1 MCTLSRTKSI
11 GRLPRS
17 VEMMTQRPVMESLR
31 SSGKTS
37 SWLVRVNILLRV
49 LRGGARTSVFQC
61 KNAQLMLGRVERAF
75 VQAHDGLC
83 AGARFDGQHVEA
95 ARGFFDVA
103 GAQKLAGHAREV
115 AALFPIHCFFGG
127 ERHGPRGLRRLR
139 RSRWHDNC
147 TR

>member
-1 MCTLSRTKSI
+1 MAGLPLMCTLSRTKSI

-17 VEMMTQRPVMESLR
+17 VEMMTQRPVMGSLR

-37 SWLVRVNILLRV
+37 SWLVHVNILLRPM
-49 LRGGARTSVFQC
+49 RGGAHTSVFQS
-61 KNAQLMLGRVERAF
+61 KAAQLMMDSVKRAF

-103 GAQKLAGHAREV
+103 RAQKLAGHAREV
-115 AALFPIHCFFGG
+115 AALFPIHGLF
-127 ERHGPRGLRRLR
+127 RRKRRGPSRCMRR
-139 RSRWHDNC
+139 
-147 TR
+147 